1 MDTMVQK
8 QPRRVGSWTLGL
20 TLILCGVCFLLYY
33 FWPGFDYVAVAKL
46 APLLLI
52 GLGAEILY
60 FSARPERGRYDFLS
74 ILSCLFLMVCSFCV
88 TLIPTFWQYVGPAR
102 STAAHR
108 VEQEGEEAL
117 YQVLQGSDVYNL
129 SLRLYWTDYTDTIP
143 DSLAALNGSEEIWAD
158 VELRGDYTDA
168 AAFAAACRQVLDAA
182 KTARV
187 PLYGAYFTGMDAA
200 GAETLYT
207 LDLSGSY
214 QINAD
219 TDTLTACVDSWT
231 EPEPVDEA
239 APEESGEP
247 MTEQAA
253 PDVSAEPDAPTV
265 AGQAA

>member
-8 QPRRVGSWTLGL
+8 PPRRVGSWTLGL

-46 APLLLI
+46 APLLLV

-102 STAAHR
+102 TTAAHR
-108 VEQEGEEAL
+108 LAQEGEEAL

-129 SLRLYWTDYTDTIP
+129 SLRLYWNDYADTIP
-143 DSLAALNGSEEIWAD
+143 DSLATLDGSAEIWAD
-158 VELRGDYTDA
+158 VELHGDYPDA

-182 KTARV
+182 TTAQV
-187 PLYGAYFTGMDAA
+187 PLYGVCFTGEDAA
-200 GAETLYT
+200 GETLQYE
-207 LDLSGSY
+207 LNLVGRY
-214 QINAD
+214 QINAN
-219 TDTLTACVDSWT
+219 TDTLAASVTDYT
-231 EPEPVDEA
+231 DPEPADAAAEA
-239 APEESGEP
+239 GAP
-247 MTEQAA
+247 EQAA
-253 PDVSAEPDAPTV
+253 PE
-265 AGQAA
+265 AASPAA